1 MKRRKRV
8 QKDRAKPGKGIY
20 VLPNLLTSF
29 NLFFGFYATVAAVNQ
44 KFTVAAGA
52 ILLGVVFDIL
62 DGKVARATRT
72 TSKFG
77 LEYDSLADLMTFG
90 LAPGLMIYLWALQ
103 PLGRIGW
110 LAAFLF
116 LACGALRL
124 ARFNTQSQI
133 SASHFTG
140 LPIPAA
146 AAMSASTV
154 LLFHRIGVSPYPV
167 AMLLLL
173 YFLAFLMVST
183 IPFKSFKQVELFRR
197 MKFNVLVAAI
207 LMMMF
212 IAALP
217 SIALFTIG
225 AAYILSGI
233 ISALRTQTKPKP
245 DHSNGSAEED
255 EEALPVHQK

>member
-1 MKRRKRV
+1 MKRKRRIK
-8 QKDRAKPGKGIY
+8 KDKSKRGRGIY

-44 KFTVAAGA
+44 KYVAAAVA

-62 DGKVARATRT
+62 DGKVARATST

-77 LEYDSLADLMTFG
+77 VEYDSLSDLMTFG
-90 LAPGLMIYLWALQ
+90 LAPGLMIYLWALK
-103 PLGRIGW
+103 PLGRVGW
-110 LAAFLF
+110 LGGFLF

-124 ARFNTQSQI
+124 ARFNAQGQSG
-133 SASHFTG
+133 ASHFTG

-146 AAMSASTV
+146 AGMCASTV
-154 LLFHRIGVSPYPV
+154 LLFHRIGSSPNPV
-167 AMLLLL
+167 AMLIFL
-173 YFLAFLMVST
+173 YSLSFLMVST
-183 IPFKSFKQVELFRR
+183 LPFKSFKQVELFRK

-207 LMMMF
+207 LLMMF

-225 AAYILSGI
+225 AVYILSGLVNAFRLY
-233 ISALRTQTKPKP
+233 SKRRSVPSELP
-245 DHSNGSAEED
+245 EE
-255 EEALPVHQK
+255 EEEKALPAP